1 MTLLSI
7 ARADWHDSWIS
18 QPIIQIG
25 SNIFFHCRNFRHGS
39 FRNMILVFPDLAFV
53 PSSICI
59 KSKKKKKK
67 CCMRWFNIVSFDGG
81 TECGA
86 WKSKLRMHQRIKH
99 KKAIYIKVSI
109 SIFKSEMNI
118 DEQAENCGI
127 TNAACERNS
136 NCKSISKHL
145 HFRAAFSTVLSF
157 RCLERI

>member
-1 MTLLSI
+1 MLTLNWLTWK
-7 ARADWHDSWIS
+7 AALATHY
-18 QPIIQIG
+18 
-25 SNIFFHCRNFRHGS
+25 SNWFQHFFCRKLLCKS
-39 FRNMILVFPDLAFV
+39 NMILVFLDLAFIAN
-53 PSSICI
+53 SICI
-59 KSKKKKKK
+59 KSEKRKKK